1 MRMDDF
7 DAYMKQ
13 HVGPVL
19 PNEAYDEKIMQ
30 TLQSLPAKQ
39 KRPFHLKRTIAFAVQ
54 AAVIAVV
61 ILLALPSGQAILSTP
76 WLSAYSSEDGQQ
88 YIVEG
93 KILDPELVIEADAD
107 GDNWLETEN
116 YTEFVE
122 SLGFDPHFPQNLDGG
137 WVSNSYYAVWMTEG
151 LSVSTQY
158 KRNDGVDGRLRL
170 CMQALNDPEEQRI
183 QFQYSVEDGYGSIRD
198 IDGISVYAEYDAEWD
213 QHALRWIIDSCLFE
227 VQGNVSFEKAKECMA
242 LLTKTYMNLTEEEK
256 GYLLP
261 TGEVAGHPEELAT
274 LDMEV
279 AKEFVAGAFNV
290 PCSVPDGFDLEEIRC
305 IRSDYS
311 LHAIYDYT
319 DSEEQSRRVKISIN
333 RFSETEGVVMNYEQ
347 NGPGKNVR
355 YRGKDIYVTH
365 NMERIVCIYLNDQN
379 FYLVTGM
386 IDWNEAK
393 EFLDTLID

>member
-1 MRMDDF
+1 MSNDKFEAYFRSHVAPVPKSDSF
-7 DAYMKQ
+7 DARTKETLNT
-13 HVGPVL
+13 L
-19 PNEAYDEKIMQ
+19 PKKKNTVIRW
-30 TLQSLPAKQ
+30 T
-39 KRPFHLKRTIAFAVQ
+39 AVF
-54 AAVIAVV
+54 VIEVAVV
-61 ILLALPSGQAILSTP
+61 MVFLAVVMPGSQAILSTP

-137 WVSNSYYAVWMTEG
+137 WVSHSYYAVWMTEG

-170 CMQALNDPEEQRI
+170 CMQVLNDPEEQRI

-198 IDGISVYAEYDAEWD
+198 IDGISVYAEYDAEWH
-213 QHALRWIIDSCLFE
+213 QYALRWIIDSCLFE

-319 DSEEQSRRVKISIN
+319 DSQEQSRRAKISIN

-393 EFLDTLID
+393 AFLDTLID

>member
-1 MRMDDF
+1 MSNDKFEAYFRSHVAPVPKSDSF
-7 DAYMKQ
+7 DARTKETLNT
-13 HVGPVL
+13 L
-19 PNEAYDEKIMQ
+19 PKKKNTVIRW
-30 TLQSLPAKQ
+30 T
-39 KRPFHLKRTIAFAVQ
+39 AVF
-54 AAVIAVV
+54 VIEVAVV
-61 ILLALPSGQAILSTP
+61 MVFLAVVMPGSQAILSTP

-158 KRNDGVDGRLRL
+158 KRSDGVDGRLRL

-183 QFQYSVEDGYGSIRD
+183 QFQYCVEDGYGSIRA
-198 IDGISVYAEYDAEWD
+198 IDGISVYAEYDAEWH
-213 QHALRWIIDSCLFE
+213 QYALRWIIDSCLFE

-319 DSEEQSRRVKISIN
+319 DSQEQSRRAKISIN

-393 EFLDTLID
+393 AFLDTLID